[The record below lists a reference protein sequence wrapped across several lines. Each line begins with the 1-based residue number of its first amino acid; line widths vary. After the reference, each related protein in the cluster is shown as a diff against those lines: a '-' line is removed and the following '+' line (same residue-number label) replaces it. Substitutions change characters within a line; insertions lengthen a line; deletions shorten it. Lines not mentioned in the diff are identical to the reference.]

1 MNIIIVGCGKLG
13 TTLAKSLSDENHNIT
28 VFDKKEEIVNNI
40 VDNYDVQGMVGGAV
54 IRHDL
59 EEAGVKK
66 TDILIACTAS
76 DEYNV
81 LSCIIAKKLGAKH
94 TVARVRNPEYMKQIN
109 FMRSELGIS
118 MLFNP
123 DFSAAL
129 EISRIIQFP
138 SAMQIDT
145 FADGLVD
152 LAEVKIH
159 PESSFADKTVW
170 DISSQFKKKMLICA
184 VERGDEVYIP
194 NGNFCIKAYDKIY
207 ITGSHKYLSSIVKE
221 FSPNKKF
228 ANIKDI
234 MIIGGSRI
242 AFYLA
247 GMLEKQGKNVIL
259 IEKDKAV
266 CDEFSDLL
274 DDTTVVCGDAN
285 EYSFL
290 KEEGIEKMDAVIT
303 LTNSDEINIMVT
315 AFAEACKVPK
325 NITKID
331 NDNLSIILD
340 KFSTDSVINVT
351 GIAAEAITHYVRAKR
366 FAASGE
372 MKTLYKLVDGKVEAA
387 EFLVDSKTRN
397 LNKPLNEINFKRD
410 ILIASISRKGKI
422 IFPKGDDVI
431 LEGDR
436 IVVVSKERKIEKLK
450 DIFD

>member
-13 TTLAKSLSDENHNIT
+13 TTLAKTLSEENHNIT
-28 VFDKKEEIVNNI
+28 VFDKNEEVINNI
-40 VDNYDVQGMVGGAV
+40 VDNYDVQGIAGGAV

-59 EEAGVKK
+59 EEAGVRK
-66 TDILIACTAS
+66 TDILIACTSS

-123 DFSAAL
+123 DFNAAL

-138 SAMQIDT
+138 SATQIDS

-152 LAEVKIH
+152 LAEVKIQ
-159 PESSFADKTVW
+159 PDSSFADKSVW
-170 DISSQFKKKMLICA
+170 DISAKFNKKMLICA

-221 FSPNKKF
+221 FNPNKKF
-228 ANIKDI
+228 TNIKDI

-247 GMLEKQGKNVIL
+247 GMLENHGKNVIL
-259 IEKDKAV
+259 VEKDSAV
-266 CDEFSDLL
+266 CDELSDQL

-285 EYSFL
+285 EYDFL
-290 KEEGIEKMDAVIT
+290 KAEGIEKMDAVIT

-315 AFAEACKVPK
+315 AFAEACNVPK
-325 NITKID
+325 NITKIS
-331 NDNLSIILD
+331 NNNLSIILD
-340 KFSTDSVINVT
+340 KFSSDSIINVT
-351 GIAAEAITHYVRAKR
+351 DIAGEAITHYVRAKK

-387 EFLVDSKTRN
+387 EFIVDAKTKN
-397 LNKPLNEINFKRD
+397 LNKPLIEIDFKKD
-410 ILIASISRKGKI
+410 VLIASIMRKGKI

>member
-13 TTLAKSLSDENHNIT
+13 TTLAKSLSEENHNIT
-28 VFDKKEEIVNNI
+28 VFDKNEEVINNI
-40 VDNYDVQGMVGGAV
+40 VDNYDVQGIAGGAV

-59 EEAGVKK
+59 EEAGVKR
-66 TDILIACTAS
+66 TDILIACTSS

-138 SAMQIDT
+138 SAIQIDT

-152 LAEVKIH
+152 LAEVKIS
-159 PESSFADKTVW
+159 PESDFADKSVW
-170 DISSQFKKKMLICA
+170 DISAKFKKKMLICA
-184 VERGDEVYIP
+184 VERGEEVYIP
-194 NGNFCIKAYDKIY
+194 NGNFVIKAYDTIY
-207 ITGSHKYLSSIVKE
+207 ITGSHKYLSSVIKE

-247 GMLEKQGKNVIL
+247 AMLEKHGKNVIL
-259 IEKDKAV
+259 VEKDKDV

-285 EYSFL
+285 EYDFL
-290 KEEGIEKMDAVIT
+290 KEEGIDKMDAVIT
-303 LTNSDEINIMVT
+303 LTNSDEINIMAT
-315 AFAEACKVPK
+315 AFAETCNVPK

-331 NDNLSIILD
+331 NNNLLIILD
-340 KFSTDSVINVT
+340 KFSSDSIINVT
-351 GIAAEAITHYVRAKR
+351 GIAAEAITHYVRAKK

-387 EFLVDSKTRN
+387 EFVVDSKTKN
-397 LNKPLNEINFKRD
+397 LNKRLNDIDFKKD
-410 ILIASISRKGKI
+410 VLIASISRKGKI

>member
-13 TTLAKSLSDENHNIT
+13 TTLAKTLSEENHNIT
-28 VFDKKEEIVNNI
+28 VFDKNEEVINNI
-40 VDNYDVQGMVGGAV
+40 VDNYDVQGIAGGAV

-59 EEAGVKK
+59 EEAGVRK
-66 TDILIACTAS
+66 TDILISCTSS

-138 SAMQIDT
+138 SAIQIDS

-152 LAEVKIH
+152 LAEVKIQ
-159 PESSFADKTVW
+159 PESSFADKSVW
-170 DISSQFKKKMLICA
+170 DISAKFNKKMLICA
-184 VERGDEVYIP
+184 VERDNEVYIP
-194 NGNFCIKAYDKIY
+194 NGNFVIKAYDTIY
-207 ITGSHKYLSSIVKE
+207 ITGSHKYLSSVVKE
-221 FSPNKKF
+221 FSPGKKF

-234 MIIGGSRI
+234 MIVGGSRI

-247 GMLEKQGKNVIL
+247 GMLEKQGKNVII
-259 IEKDKAV
+259 IERDEEV
-266 CDEFSDLL
+266 CDGLSDLL
-274 DDTTVVCGDAN
+274 DNTTVVCGDAN
-285 EYSFL
+285 EYDFL

-315 AFAEACKVPK
+315 AFAEACSVPK
-325 NITKID
+325 NITKIS
-331 NDNLSIILD
+331 NNNLSIILD
-340 KFSTDSVINVT
+340 KFSSDSIINVT
-351 GIAAEAITHYVRAKR
+351 DIAAEAITHYVRAKK

-372 MKTLYKLVDGKVEAA
+372 MKTLYKLVDGSVEAA
-387 EFLVDSKTRN
+387 EFIVDAKTKN
-397 LNKPLNEINFKRD
+397 LDKPLNKISFKKD
-410 ILIASISRKGKI
+410 VLIASIMRKGKI